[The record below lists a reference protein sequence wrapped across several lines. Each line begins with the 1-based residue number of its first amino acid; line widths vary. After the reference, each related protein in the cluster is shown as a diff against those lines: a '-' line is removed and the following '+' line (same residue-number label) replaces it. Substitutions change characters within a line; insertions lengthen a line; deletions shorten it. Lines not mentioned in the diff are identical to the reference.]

1 MNRLVKI
8 GVFYDGNFFSHVS
21 NYYSYHHPRKQR
33 ISISGLHEYI
43 RHQVAEIETVG
54 LHLCQIVDSHY
65 FRGRLSAEEAQS
77 RNLLY
82 FERLFDHILMSEG
95 VVTHYLPL
103 SNSGEKG
110 IDVWLALEAFELS
123 VFKKFSVVVLIA
135 ADGDYVPLV
144 RKLNALGVYVMVLG
158 WDFEFTT
165 EDGRLRETR
174 TSQKLMSE
182 ATFPI
187 LMSRVIDDGA
197 SRESELVDGLF
208 VRRREKPRFRKEPDL
223 KSGKI
228 KALKDGYGFIKQDDG
243 GPDCFFH
250 WTDVGD
256 FDFNELAEGMA
267 VKFKVEQSEKGPAAR
282 NVTPGN
288 ERPAGS

>member
-1 MNRLVKI
+1 MNALVKI
-8 GVFYDGNFFSHVS
+8 GVFYDGNFFNHVS
-21 NYYSYHHPRKQR
+21 NYYSYHHARKQR

-43 RHQVAEIETVG
+43 RHRVAEVESAD

-65 FRGRLSAEEAQS
+65 FRGRLSADEAQN

-123 VFKKFSVVVLIA
+123 VFKQFSMVVLIA

-144 RKLNALGVYVMVLG
+144 RKLNALGVRVMVLG

-165 EDGRLRETR
+165 EDGRVRETR

-182 ATFPI
+182 ATYPI
-187 LMSRVIDDGA
+187 MMSRVIDDR
-197 SRESELVDGLF
+197 SSWDSDLVTNLF
-208 VRRREKPRFRKEPDL
+208 VRKREKSRFRRDLDL
-223 KSGKI
+223 KAGKI
-228 KALKDGYGFIKQDDG
+228 KALKEGYGFIKQDDG

-250 WTDVGD
+250 WTDVAD
-256 FDFNELAEGMA
+256 LDFNELSEGMA

-282 NVTPGN
+282 NVTPA
-288 ERPAGS
+288 EDAPAKT

>member
-1 MNRLVKI
+1 MNRLIKI

-43 RHQVAEIETVG
+43 RHRVATTEQVE
-54 LHLCQIVDSHY
+54 LHLCRIVDSHY
-65 FRGRLSAEEAQS
+65 FRGRLSADEAQN

-110 IDVWLALEAFELS
+110 IDVWLALEAYELAL
-123 VFKKFSVVVLIA
+123 FKKFNVAVLIA

-144 RKLNALGVYVMVLG
+144 RKLNALGVCVMVLG

-165 EDGRLRETR
+165 EDGRVRETK
-174 TSQKLMSE
+174 TSQKLLGE
-182 ATFPI
+182 ATYPI
-187 LMSRVIDDGA
+187 LMSRVIDDPA
-197 SRESELVDGLF
+197 SQDSELVEGLF
-208 VRRREKPRFRKEPDL
+208 VRKREKSRTRRELDL
-223 KSGKI
+223 KTGRI
-228 KALKDGYGFIKQDDG
+228 KALKEGYGFIKQDDG

-282 NVTPGN
+282 NVTPEAT
-288 ERPAGS
+288 ER